1 MADNF
6 SIFLDTVSGNDRE
19 FVSALNEYILSC
31 GGTFKLKEA
40 KSGYVVSYVRPDGK
54 TLLNYDMRKSGIKVR
69 LYAAHIGQYQELL
82 GSAPDKVK
90 KDIIKASDCKKL
102 NGLDC
107 SPSCS
112 GGYMFEMDGV
122 LYKKCKSM
130 AFMPAL
136 CCENYGFIRSIVE
149 NEMKY

>member
-6 SIFLDTVSGNDRE
+6 SIFLDTVSDNDRE

-54 TLLNYDMRKSGIKVR
+54 TLLNYVMRKSGIKVR
-69 LYAAHIGQYQELL
+69 LYAAHIGQYQGLL
-82 GSAPDKVK
+82 ESAPEKVK
-90 KDIIKASDCKKL
+90 NDIIKASDCKKL

-107 SPSCS
+107 SPNCS

-122 LYKKCKSM
+122 LYKKCRSM

-149 NEMKY
+149 NEMKF